1 MMHPPRIRF
10 VIARGRVDRAVAG
23 AQLRRRQCERDS
35 TLGWTYIGARR
46 GAPQCQCQRQYEVV
60 VSSATSQ
67 KSYSHGSNANLD
79 ISDGEI
85 RIVVP
90 ARASAARIRPRFGR
104 SRRPNGRFAATKA
117 RQPALTLYGFASL
130 RAGFGGGFR
139 QFDADLPAP
148 STGLAARER
157 VFGPRGL
164 TRRFPWGYYRRFPN
178 YPRNKLRRS
187 NSGSHPLPVIAS

>member
-1 MMHPPRIRF
+1 MPMPAPI
-10 VIARGRVDRAVAG
+10 RGRRELRDVSEKLFPREQCQSRYIRWRDSNSSAG
-23 AQLRRRQCERDS
+23 ARERR
-35 TLGWTYIGARR
+35 AN
-46 GAPQCQCQRQYEVV
+46 
-60 VSSATSQ
+60 SA
-67 KSYSHGSNANLD
+67 AVRP
-79 ISDGEI
+79 ISAAEWPICGNEG
-85 RIVVP
+85 
-90 ARASAARIRPRFGR
+90 SAARINSLWLCLP
-104 SRRPNGRFAATKA
+104 SRG
-117 RQPALTLYGFASL
+117 L
-130 RAGFGGGFR
+130 RGGFR